1 MPEAIGV
8 SGLRVRRGGRVVVDD
23 VSFTAP
29 FGGVLAV
36 LGPNGAGKSSLLKAL
51 AGVVPFEGDIRLSGH
66 RARGLRADE
75 RARLAA
81 YVPQQSEL
89 RSPLT
94 VASVVAQGRYA
105 HHIGRVR
112 AASADEDA
120 VARALRLTDTER
132 LASRPF
138 PALSH
143 GERQRVLLARAIATE
158 ARILLLDEPSSALD
172 VGHALRL
179 YALLRRL
186 AADGYCVVVVLHPL
200 AEALDWTDAAVLM
213 DRGRIRQQGET
224 RDVIRP
230 GAVESIYDVRLVPGG
245 ALGFRLPIDP
255 DALGGGAPS

>member
-1 MPEAIGV
+1 MPEAVGV

-51 AGVVPFEGDIRLSGH
+51 AGVVPFEGDIRLNGR
-66 RARGLRADE
+66 RARDLRAHE

-89 RSPLT
+89 RSPLA

-105 HHIGRVR
+105 HHVGRVR
-112 AASADEDA
+112 AAAADEEA
-120 VARALRLTDTER
+120 VDRALRLTSTAP

-138 PALSH
+138 TALSH

-158 ARILLLDEPSSALD
+158 ARILLLDEPTSALD

-186 AADGYCVVVVLHPL
+186 AADGYCIVVVLHPL

-213 DRGRIRQQGET
+213 DGGRLRQQGET
-224 RDVIRP
+224 RDVIKP

-245 ALGFRLPIDP
+245 ALGFQLP
-255 DALGGGAPS
+255 AENEACRGGSLP

>member
-51 AGVVPFEGDIRLSGH
+51 AGVVPFEGDIRLSGR

-120 VARALRLTDTER
+120 VARALRLTDTAP

-158 ARILLLDEPSSALD
+158 ARILLLDEPTSALD

-186 AADGYCVVVVLHPL
+186 AADGYGVVVVLHPL

-245 ALGFRLPIDP
+245 ALGFRLPVDP

>member
-1 MPEAIGV
+1 MADAV
-8 SGLRVRRGGRVVVDD
+8 DVAGLRVRRGGRLVVDD

-36 LGPNGAGKSSLLKAL
+36 LGPNGAGKSSLIKAL
-51 AGVVPFEGDIRLSGH
+51 AGVVPSEGDIRLNGR
-66 RARGLRADE
+66 RASELGARE
-75 RARLAA
+75 RARIVA

-89 RSPLT
+89 RAPLA

-105 HHIGRVR
+105 HHEGRVR

-120 VARALRLTDTER
+120 VARALRLTDTEP
-132 LASRPF
+132 LADRPF
-138 PALSH
+138 IALSH

-158 ARILLLDEPSSALD
+158 ARILLLDEPTSALD

-186 AADGYCVVVVLHPL
+186 AEGGYCVVAVLHPL

-213 DRGRIRQQGET
+213 DRGRIRQKGET

-245 ALGFRLPIDP
+245 ALGFRLPADP
-255 DALGGGAPS
+255 GPPREGAPS

>member
-51 AGVVPFEGDIRLSGH
+51 AGVVPFEGDIRLSGR

-120 VARALRLTDTER
+120 VARALRLTDTAP
-132 LASRPF
+132 LASRSF

-158 ARILLLDEPSSALD
+158 ARILLLDEPTSALD

>member
-1 MPEAIGV
+1 VRDAVAV
-8 SGLRVRRGGRVVVDD
+8 SGLRVHRGRRVVVDE

-51 AGVVPFEGDIRLSGH
+51 AGVVPFEGEIRLDGH
-66 RARGLRADE
+66 RARDLRAHE

-89 RSPLT
+89 RSGLT

-105 HHIGRVR
+105 HHTGRMR
-112 AASADEDA
+112 AAAADERA
-120 VARALRLTDTER
+120 VERALRLTDTGP
-132 LASRPF
+132 LADRPF
-138 PALSH
+138 PALSQ

-158 ARILLLDEPSSALD
+158 SRILLLDEPTSALD

-186 AADGYCVVVVLHPL
+186 AADGYCIVAVLHPL
-200 AEALDWTDAAVLM
+200 AEALDWTDSAVLM
-213 DRGRIRQQGET
+213 DGGRIRQKGQTG
-224 RDVIRP
+224 DVIRP

-245 ALGFRLPIDP
+245 ALGFRLPGEP
-255 DALGGGAPS
+255 EAFRRGSLS

>member
-1 MPEAIGV
+1 MAEAVGI
-8 SGLRVRRGGRVVVDD
+8 SGLHVRRGGRVVVDD

-51 AGVVPFEGDIRLSGH
+51 AGVVPSEGDIRLSGH
-66 RARGLRADE
+66 RARELRAHE

-89 RSPLT
+89 RSPLA

-105 HHIGRVR
+105 HHVGRVR
-112 AASADEDA
+112 AAAADEDA
-120 VARALRLTDTER
+120 VDRALRLTSTSP

-138 PALSH
+138 LALSH

-158 ARILLLDEPSSALD
+158 ARILLLDEPTASLD

-186 AADGYCVVVVLHPL
+186 AADGYCIVVVLHPL
-200 AEALDWTDAAVLM
+200 AEALDWTDAALLM

-224 RDVIRP
+224 RDVIKA

-245 ALGFRLPIDP
+245 ALGFRLPVEP
-255 DALGGGAPS
+255 EEPRRGALP

>member
-1 MPEAIGV
+1 MPDAVAV
-8 SGLRVRRGGRVVVDD
+8 SGLRVRRGARVVVDQ

-29 FGGVLAV
+29 YGGVLAV

-51 AGVVPFEGDIRLSGH
+51 AGVVPYEGDIRLGGH
-66 RARGLRADE
+66 RARELRTHE

-81 YVPQQSEL
+81 YVPQHSEL

-105 HHIGRVR
+105 HHVGRVR
-112 AASADEDA
+112 AAAIDEEA
-120 VARALRLTDTER
+120 VARAMRLTNTTP

-138 PALSH
+138 PALSQ
-143 GERQRVLLARAIATE
+143 GERQRVLLARALATG
-158 ARILLLDEPSSALD
+158 ARILLLDEPTSALD

-200 AEALDWTDAAVLM
+200 AEALDWADTALLM
-213 DRGRIRQQGET
+213 DRGRLRHRGET
-224 RDVIRP
+224 RDVVTP
-230 GAVESIYDVRLVPGG
+230 GVVESIYDVRLVPGG
-245 ALGFRLPIDP
+245 ALGFRLPAEAED
-255 DALGGGAPS
+255 LRRGARP